1 MENFLCC
8 VANFSPLCYTGE
20 NSRQRAAREAE
31 TMDVLIVVDMQN
43 DFVTGALG
51 SPEAVEIVPRVVQRV
66 QEGVEK
72 GETVLFTR
80 DTHGADYAGTQ
91 EGRKLPV
98 AHCIKGS
105 EGWEIIPQLRPY
117 APHPIDKPTFG
128 SQALGALLLA
138 RDEDLRKQGKPGVE
152 KVTFLGVC
160 TDICVIS
167 NALLVKAFLP
177 EAEIVVE
184 ADCCAGVT
192 PESHRT
198 ALETMKACQITVEQ
212 E

>member
-1 MENFLCC
+1 MEKFLCC

-66 QEGVEK
+66 RQGLEK

-117 APHPIDKPTFG
+117 AARPIDKPTFG
-128 SQALGALLLA
+128 SQTLGALLLA

-184 ADCCAGVT
+184 ANCCAGVT

-198 ALETMKACQITVEQ
+198 SLEAMKACQIAVEH

>member
-1 MENFLCC
+1 
-8 VANFSPLCYTGE
+8 
-20 NSRQRAAREAE
+20 
-31 TMDVLIVVDMQN
+31 MDVLVVVDMQN
-43 DFVTGALG
+43 DFVSGALG
-51 SPEAVEIVPRVVQRV
+51 TQEAFDIVPYVVGRVVDGLNR
-66 QEGVEK
+66 

-91 EGRKLPV
+91 EGKKLPV

-128 SQALGALLLA
+128 SRYLGALLLA
-138 RDEDLRKQGKPGVE
+138 QDEDLRRQGKTGVE

-177 EAEIVVE
+177 EAEIAVE

-198 ALETMKACQITVEQ
+198 ALEAMKACQITVEH

>member
-1 MENFLCC
+1 MENLLCR
-8 VANFSPLCYTGE
+8 VANFFPLCYTGK
-20 NSRQRAAREAE
+20 NSRRRAAWEAE

-51 SPEAVEIVPRVVQRV
+51 SPEAVEIVPRVAQRV
-66 QEGVEK
+66 REGLEK
-72 GETVLFTR
+72 GEMVLFTR

-105 EGWEIIPQLRPY
+105 EGWEIIPQLRSY
-117 APHPIDKPTFG
+117 AAHPIDKPTFG
-128 SQALGALLLA
+128 SQTLGALLLA
-138 RDEDLRKQGKPGVE
+138 RDEDLKKQGKPGVE

-198 ALETMKACQITVEQ
+198 ALEAMKACQITVEQ

>member
-31 TMDVLIVVDMQN
+31 TMNVLIVVDMQN

-51 SPEAVEIVPRVVQRV
+51 SPEAVEIVPRVAQRV
-66 QEGVEK
+66 REGLEK

-117 APHPIDKPTFG
+117 AAHPIDKPTFG

-138 RDEDLRKQGKPGVE
+138 RDEDLKKQGKPGVE

-184 ADCCAGVT
+184 ANCCAGVT

-198 ALETMKACQITVEQ
+198 ALEAMKACQIAVEH

>member
-1 MENFLCC
+1 
-8 VANFSPLCYTGE
+8 
-20 NSRQRAAREAE
+20 
-31 TMDVLIVVDMQN
+31 MDILIVVDMQN

-51 SPEAVEIVPRVVQRV
+51 SPEAVEIVPRVAQRI
-66 QEGVEK
+66 QEGLK
-72 GETVLFTR
+72 RGETVLFTR

-128 SQALGALLLA
+128 SRALGALLLA
-138 RDEDLRKQGKPGVE
+138 RDEDLRRQGMPGVE

-192 PESHRT
+192 PESHST
-198 ALETMKACQITVEQ
+198 ALEAMKACQITVEH

>member
-1 MENFLCC
+1 
-8 VANFSPLCYTGE
+8 
-20 NSRQRAAREAE
+20 
-31 TMDVLIVVDMQN
+31 MDILIVVDMQN

-66 QEGVEK
+66 QEGVER

-128 SQALGALLLA
+128 SRALGALLLA
-138 RDEDLRKQGKPGVE
+138 RDEDLRKQGMPGVE

-198 ALETMKACQITVEQ
+198 ALEAMKACQIAVKHE
-212 E
+212 